1 MDLHLAQ
8 THILITGATRGIGR
22 AIAFAAADEG
32 ANISFCARD
41 AAAVSAM
48 AAELLAKGVKAFGR
62 ALDVADETALTAF
75 INDAAEHFGQLD
87 GVVAN
92 ASALVEGS
100 SREAF
105 ELAFNVDLMHTR
117 CAAETSRPH
126 LEKSKQG
133 ALVAISSISGSE
145 AYGYGSVAYGTMKAA
160 MFFYVKSYARKVA
173 KHGIRAN
180 LVSPGTTFFEG
191 GFWDK
196 IKHNDPA
203 SFADNIA
210 FNPMGRMATPE
221 EIANVAVF
229 LLSPKAGFVSGEAVT
244 VDGAATLRIP
254 G

>member
-1 MDLHLAQ
+1 MDLSLRN

-22 AIAFAAADEG
+22 AIALTAADEG

-41 AAAVSAM
+41 AKAVKAFE
-48 AAELLAKGVKAFGR
+48 AELTAKGVKALGR
-62 ALDVADETALTAF
+62 ALDVADDTALTSF
-75 INDAAEHFGQLD
+75 INDATAHFGCLD

-92 ASALVEGS
+92 ASALVDGS
-100 SREAF
+100 SRQAF
-105 ELAFNVDLMHTR
+105 EDAFNTDLMHTR
-117 CAAETSRPH
+117 CAAETARAH
-126 LEKSKQG
+126 LEKSSQ
-133 ALVAISSISGSE
+133 ASFIAISSISGSE

-160 MFFYVKSYARKVA
+160 LFYYVKTYARDVA

-196 IKHNDPA
+196 VKQNEPD

-221 EIANVAVF
+221 EIANVVVF
-229 LLSPKAGFVSGEAVT
+229 LLSPKASFVSGENIT
-244 VDGAATLRIP
+244 VDGTATIRIP
-254 G
+254 H